1 VARLRRLA
9 PDSALFRRRAAGEP
23 LRELGRDYGVAH
35 TTLGRYFARPE
46 AVRELKRATRL
57 NRAEQRAAEARRR
70 TQEQAERAARRRAKQ
85 QPTAASAAA
94 SRRRDELGDDLD
106 PATPEQA
113 GTVAAAGPSP
123 PPPADAG
130 PAAATSERGRA
141 ATRLRRQAAREKRKL
156 LERERDAGVAPLIEP
171 GRSSGGRSRRR
182 TSVPNP
188 HHPWLARRKNLSAHA
203 RSEASGLVRVR
214 RPDDSI
220 RKWVERAEVEALLEA
235 GWLLDDSS
243 APDSTRRSN

>member
-57 NRAEQRAAEARRR
+57 NRAEQRAADARRR

-123 PPPADAG
+123 PTPADAG
-130 PAAATSERGRA
+130 PAAATSECGRA
-141 ATRLRRQAAREKRKL
+141 AGGRLQR
-156 LERERDAGVAPLIEP
+156 P
-171 GRSSGGRSRRR
+171 GRSSAYAA
-182 TSVPNP
+182 
-188 HHPWLARRKNLSAHA
+188 WLDERDAQLPAPADPRVRLVT
-203 RSEASGLVRVR
+203 ASGTTIATTNESNAERV
-214 RPDDSI
+214 
-220 RKWVERAEVEALLEA
+220 AAALEPRHGPLTIVPA
-235 GWLLDDSS
+235 
-243 APDSTRRSN
+243 